1 VGKQIGRLR
10 GQDAENST
18 NTLRRLIVVG
28 VLWSF
33 QCEDARRAEHVRA
46 HFLTFLQTFA
56 ASNSDF
62 AAAELIFGELIA
74 NVVRYAPGRVAIRVE
89 WHETSPVLSVQD
101 HGQGFAPTFALPE
114 DPLAESGRGLFLV
127 STLGRS
133 VEVDSCGGRGTTVS
147 VMLPVSRALPA

>member
-1 VGKQIGRLR
+1 M
-10 GQDAENST
+10 
-18 NTLRRLIVVG
+18 VG

-46 HFLTFLQTFA
+46 HFLTFLHIFA
-56 ASNSDF
+56 ASDSDF

-89 WHETSPVLSVQD
+89 WQEASPVLSVQD
-101 HGQGFAPTFALPE
+101 HGQGFAPNFALPG

-127 STLGRS
+127 STLGQR
-133 VEVDSCGGRGTTVS
+133 VEVDSRGGRGTTVS
-147 VMLPVSRALPA
+147 VILPVTRPLPV